1 MLERINQKLESELEL
16 RQKENEY
23 KRALE
28 EMEKEKRRAEIENKV
43 YQRIQDRNDCKEIMI
58 ERTRQITY
66 NYKSVTP
73 VIVANVKHKQV
84 LEQQKRINNLVLD
97 NPLQGYDAISARYN
111 EIMSRKK
118 DEIKRKRAF
127 VELQEVTRNIANKV
141 SQMPNNIPMVA
152 QDLSAA
158 QLRQDTLVKMQILA
172 EKRKQSE
179 M

>member
-28 EMEKEKRRAEIENKV
+28 EMEKEKRRVEIENKV

-66 NYKSVTP
+66 NYKSITP

-84 LEQQKRINNLVLD
+84 MEQQRRINNLVME
-97 NPLQGYDAISARYN
+97 NPLQGYDAISARYD
-111 EIMSRKK
+111 EIMNRKK
-118 DEIKRKRAF
+118 DEMKRKRAF
-127 VELQEVTRNIANKV
+127 MELQEVTKNISNKL
-141 SQMPNNIPMVA
+141 SQMPINIPMVGQEAPPA
-152 QDLSAA
+152 QF
-158 QLRQDTLVKMQILA
+158 R
-172 EKRKQSE
+172 
-179 M
+179 